1 MQVYT
6 NDQQCYYMINSTC
19 NNIATYSYD
28 AWGACGGGSGNININ
43 PIRYRGYYF
52 DSEELSFGGFTKK
65 IGIFY

>member
-6 NDQQCYYMINSTC
+6 NDQQRYYMINSTC
-19 NNIATYSYD
+19 NNIAHSYD
-28 AWGACGGGSGNININ
+28 AWGVFGGGSGQINIS